1 LQWNLT
7 LRKWKCNYS
16 WKKKKWKYIAS
27 WKRVTIFTP
36 FDWIF
41 TSKEWKYILKRVKI
55 ITLFQEVKKW
65 RLYFHFLE
73 MRFHC
78 KKFRVYNYFVHYYF
92 DGPKLFLNLYPFL
105 NILTKLFF
113 FLRAHRYDFYCF
125 FHKRGNNFGRCFIFT
140 LPLYALS
147 LIRQNIRLVRV
158 LSLSRLSNLKMIKA
172 KSA

>member
-7 LRKWKCNYS
+7 LREWKCNYS

-27 WKRVTIFTP
+27 WKRVTIFTS

-73 MRFHC
+73 VRFHC

-113 FLRAHRYDFYCF
+113 F
-125 FHKRGNNFGRCFIFT
+125 
-140 LPLYALS
+140 PYALIDTIFIVFFINEATILADVFS
-147 LIRQNIRLVRV
+147 LRSFSYSSKHSTGARFIVIAIVQLEDD
-158 LSLSRLSNLKMIKA
+158 
-172 KSA
+172 